1 MTIIN
6 YDFLKQSAK
15 EMGCSVKDLMALASG
30 NDPFY
35 LTPGREGNGA
45 WFAKQLETFG
55 VQGEFHDRRIHYLL
69 VTQETPVKRPD
80 GGDYE
85 NTEKC
90 WDLLSAAGRDTRY
103 TQDVDSDRFVDRRNP
118 DPEIFHRVSHDPE
131 PRTVIVEDADL
142 QQRGWFSYE
151 LPSVPAL
158 GNLPLSLPDL
168 PEYSIT
174 DLQEII
180 EQPILIEIFCEKT
193 TMNDVLVPICNRYGV
208 NLITGMGELSTT
220 ACHNFLERCQ
230 RLRKPGRILYI
241 SDFDPAG
248 IGMPVA
254 VARKIEWYQ
263 RTFPEEFGELD
274 VRLEPI
280 ALTAEQVAEYKL
292 PRIPVKDTDRR
303 KSRFEMVY
311 GEGQVELDALEAI
324 HPGELARIVKGAILQ
339 YYDPELREKTEQAY
353 ADHEAYLERIN
364 EAEHSIFQDRRDEL
378 DAEYDELRK
387 EWQAI
392 RAKFAELTEGFKAEI
407 EKLTGRADDIR
418 DRAKELHVDVADHC
432 ATHIGELDKYEP
444 PEADLPE
451 EPDSQLYDSR
461 RDYWEQLRHYKAHK
475 NGESR
480 RAAA

>member
-1 MTIIN
+1 MIID
-6 YDFLKQSAK
+6 YTFIKQAAK
-15 EMGCSVKDLMALASG
+15 EMGCSVKDLIALASG

-35 LTPGREGNGA
+35 LPQGREENGG

-118 DPEIFHRVSHDPE
+118 DPEIFHRVSDEPE
-131 PRTVIVEDADL
+131 PETVIVEDGDL
-142 QQRGWFSYE
+142 ASRGWVQYE
-151 LPSVPAL
+151 LPSVPEL
-158 GNLPLSLPDL
+158 DDLPESLPDL

-174 DLQEII
+174 GLQEII

-193 TMNDVLVPICNRYGV
+193 TMNDVLIPICERYGV

-220 ACHNFLERCQ
+220 ACYNFLERCR

-263 RTFPEEFGELD
+263 RIYEEYADLD

-280 ALTAEQVAEYKL
+280 ALTADQVAEYRL

-311 GEGQVELDALEAI
+311 GEGQVELDALEAL
-324 HPGELARIVKGAILQ
+324 HPGELARIVKDAILQ
-339 YYDPELREKTEQAY
+339 YYDPELREKTAQAY
-353 ADHEAYLERIN
+353 ADYKAYLERVN
-364 EAEHSIFQDRRDEL
+364 EAERLIFKDRRGEL
-378 DAEYDELRK
+378 EAEYDKLRE
-387 EWQAI
+387 EWQAV
-392 RAKFAELTEGFKAEI
+392 REEFAELTEPFKAEI
-407 EKLTGRADDIR
+407 EQLTARADDIR
-418 DRAKELHVDVADHC
+418 ERVKELDQDVADHC
-432 ATHIGELDKYEP
+432 AEHLDELDKFEP
-444 PEADLPE
+444 PDADLPD
-451 EPDSQLYDSR
+451 EPDGQLYDSR
-461 RDYWEQLRHYKAHK
+461 RDYWEQLDAYKRHK
-475 NGESR
+475 NGGQR

>member
-1 MTIIN
+1 MTVIN
-6 YDFLKQSAK
+6 YDFIKQAAK
-15 EMGCSVKDLMALASG
+15 ESGRRRTDYLALAPG

-35 LTPGREGNGA
+35 LPQGREDNGA

-55 VQGEFHDRRIHYLL
+55 VEGEFHDRRIHYLL

-118 DPEIFHRVSHDPE
+118 DPEIFHRVSDEPE
-131 PRTVIVEDADL
+131 PKTVIVEDADL
-142 QQRGWFSYE
+142 ASRGWVQYE
-151 LPSVPAL
+151 LPSVPEL
-158 GNLPLSLPDL
+158 DDLPESLPDL
-168 PEYSIT
+168 PAYEVT
-174 DLQEII
+174 GLQEII

-193 TMNDVLVPICNRYGV
+193 TMNDVLIPICSRYGV

-220 ACHNFLERCQ
+220 ACYNFLERCR

-263 RTFPEEFGELD
+263 RIYEEYTALD

-280 ALTAEQVAEYKL
+280 ALTADQVAEYRL

-303 KSRFEMVY
+303 KTRFEMVY
-311 GEGQVELDALEAI
+311 GEGQVELDALEAL
-324 HPGELARIVKGAILQ
+324 HPGELARIVKDAVLQ

-364 EAEHSIFQDRRDEL
+364 EAEHSIFKDRRDEL
-378 DAEYDELRK
+378 EAEYSALYD

-392 RAKFAELTEGFKAEI
+392 RAKFAELVEPFKVEI
-407 EKLTGRADDIR
+407 EQLASRADDIR
-418 DRAKELHVDVADHC
+418 ERAKELHEDVADHC
-432 ATHIGELDKYEP
+432 EEHVDDLDKYEP
-444 PEADLPE
+444 PEADLPGE
-451 EPDSQLYDSR
+451 SDDQLYDSR
-461 RDYWEQLRHYKAHK
+461 RDYFEQLAVYKQHK
-475 NGESR
+475 NGEER